1 MTMNKLP
8 MSFPPEHPE
17 DLLEAF
23 ALGTLEE
30 WERDEVE
37 AHLDVCP
44 DCSSLLAGFEEPLL
58 LVAGVAPQVE
68 PPTGLR
74 SRVMEAVDDLPA
86 VFVPQDSKEASSP
99 AASESAFRFTFSSF
113 AMPLAATL
121 VIGLLTASLIMN
133 VVTTTRLNSLEQERL
148 ETNARLEG
156 LERGHASANAG
167 IAQLAVENHETD
179 SALKQVM
186 ETSYLMARPFTQP
199 LLLQP
204 TEGGSDSEGVLLVTN
219 DGKKAIL
226 MLANME
232 QPQSSQ
238 AYQVWLSRN
247 GQQVPVGRIMVDS
260 SGWGTMALN
269 PPESLYGFDWMNLT
283 MDDPDT
289 TIGGGSEMILQTR
302 IISPAD
308 R

>member
-1 MTMNKLP
+1 

-30 WERDEVE
+30 WERDGVEV
-37 AHLDVCP
+37 HLNACP
-44 DCSSLLAGFEEPLL
+44 HCSDLLSGFEEASHELAKVPT
-58 LVAGVAPQVE
+58 QVE
-68 PPTGLR
+68 PPISLR
-74 SRVMEAVDDLPA
+74 ARVMGAVEALPP
-86 VFVPQDSKEASSP
+86 VFVPQESKEVASP
-99 AASESAFRFTFSSF
+99 AASDSASRFTFSSF

-167 IAQLAVENHETD
+167 IAQLAVENHETG

-199 LLLQP
+199 LLLRP
-204 TEGGSDSEGVLLVTN
+204 TDGRSESEGVLLVTN

-247 GQQVPVGRIMVDS
+247 GHQLPVGRITVDS

-269 PPESLYGFDWMNLT
+269 PPESLYGYDWMNLT
-283 MDDPDT
+283 MDNPDT
-289 TIGGGSEMILQTR
+289 AIGGGSEMILQTR